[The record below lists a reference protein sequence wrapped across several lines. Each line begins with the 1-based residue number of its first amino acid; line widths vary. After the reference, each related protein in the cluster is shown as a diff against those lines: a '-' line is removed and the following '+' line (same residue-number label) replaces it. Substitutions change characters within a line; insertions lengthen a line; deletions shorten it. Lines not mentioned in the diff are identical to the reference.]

1 MKLQKKNKEL
11 GITLIALAVTIIVM
25 LILAGVTMAALTSEN
40 GIINQASKVKETSK
54 VAKTEEEA
62 RLEYSNL
69 IVEKQMEGHGEVT
82 ELSDVIGKLEE
93 NGYETAEKDGKNYI
107 KIGEYYY
114 EIKLENNQVSIA
126 REKTEGITGGNGGGS
141 TGIAGKKYDTDTKE
155 TIGGKEVSIP
165 AGATVSKIPGEYE
178 NVENGI
184 VIYIVND
191 DKAKWENVEYMQKT
205 YDQFVW
211 VPVENAVLD
220 LSSTYS
226 TLDDEGIKAKVQ
238 EQINVG
244 KYPMAIKTGTQTEGK
259 DNYIGVLYGFSEVT
273 EDGKTYVKV
282 VPNSIWT
289 PKSTFYREPSALNS
303 SRYDNNTSNLSQVNS
318 ILNTNYSDS
327 AGFGKALQSQYNEMV
342 EKVKNAGG
350 FWVGRYE
357 TSSMSNSATRAQ
369 VSSKKGTTSGI
380 SSVTWYRM
388 YAQQSIYSEL
398 VLKSEKNKTQKT
410 SSMIWG
416 SQYDQIMIW
425 MKGEASSEQAQSI
438 GKYYITNGVGK
449 GNYGEIT
456 IDGNKIEDGNDN
468 PSAPASTGSQETY
481 RVKNIYDLAGNVME
495 WTLEANGTSGRVL
508 RGGYYNDTSSY
519 HTRPGI
525 RNNGSPTYS
534 GSNGG
539 SRLTLY

>member
-178 NVENGI
+178 NVDNGI

-191 DKAKWENVEYMQKT
+191 DKANWENVEYMQKT

-259 DNYIGVLYGFSEVT
+259 DNYIGVLYSFSEVT
-273 EDGKTYVKV
+273 ENGSTYVKV
-282 VPNSIWT
+282 VPNSNWT
-289 PKSTFYREPSALNS
+289 TKATTYREPSAVSN
-303 SRYDNNTSNLSQVNS
+303 YDTSSNLSQVNS
-318 ILNTNYSDS
+318 ILNTNYSDETS
-327 AGFGKALQSQYNEMV
+327 FGTVMQKQYNEMV

-357 TSSMSNSATRAQ
+357 TSSMRDSATRAQ

-380 SSVTWYRM
+380 SRVKWYRM

-425 MKGEASSEQAQSI
+425 MKGEASSEQAQSR

-449 GNYGEIT
+449 GNYGEIK
-456 IDGNKIEDGNDN
+456 IDGKKIEDGNDN

-481 RVKNIYDLAGNVME
+481 RVKNIYDLAGNVYE
-495 WTLEANGTSGRVL
+495 WTLEAYDTIVRVL
-508 RGGYYNDTSSY
+508 RGGYYGNTSTSITRPDTRYYDFPTTSNSSY
-519 HTRPGI
+519 
-525 RNNGSPTYS
+525 
-534 GSNGG
+534 G

>member
-1 MKLQKKNKEL
+1 MSKRKEEK

-126 REKTEGITGGNGGGS
+126 REKTEGITEGNGGGS

-178 NVENGI
+178 NVDNGI

-191 DKAKWENVEYMQKT
+191 DKANWENVEYMQKT

-226 TLDDEGIKAKVQ
+226 TLDNEGIKAKVQ
-238 EQINVG
+238 EQIKVG
-244 KYPMAIKTGTQTEGK
+244 KYPMAIKTEKQTEGK

-273 EDGKTYVKV
+273 EDRKTYVKV
-282 VPNSIWT
+282 VPNSNWT
-289 PKSTFYREPSALNS
+289 PKATTYREPSALS
-303 SRYDNNTSNLSQVNS
+303 GYDTSSNLSQVNS
-318 ILNTNYSDS
+318 ILNTNYSDATS
-327 AGFGKALQSQYNEMV
+327 FGNALQSQYNEMV

-357 TSSMSNSATRAQ
+357 TSNMETKQ
-369 VSSKKGTTSGI
+369 VASKRGTTSGI
-380 SSVTWYRM
+380 NNETWYKM
-388 YAQQSIYSEL
+388 YARQSLYSNE
-398 VLKSEKNKTQKT
+398 VLKKVNTNNQTTKT

-425 MKGEASSEQAQSI
+425 MKGEASSEQAQSR
-438 GKYYITNGVGK
+438 GKYYITNGLGK
-449 GNYGEIT
+449 GNYGEIK
-456 IDGNKIEDGNDN
+456 IDGKKIEDGNDN

-481 RVKNIYDLAGNVME
+481 RVKNIYDLAGNVYE
-495 WTLEANGTSGRVL
+495 WTLEAHNTNDRVR
-508 RGGYYNDTSSY
+508 RGAYYPLIYADD
-519 HTRPGI
+519 TRPDV
-525 RNNGSPTYS
+525 RYGSFPTLSNS
-534 GSNGG
+534 GFG

>member
-1 MKLQKKNKEL
+1 MSKRKEEK

-178 NVENGI
+178 NVDNGI

-238 EQINVG
+238 EQIDVG

-259 DNYIGVLYGFSEVT
+259 DNYIGVLYSFSEVT
-273 EDGKTYVKV
+273 ENGSTYVKV
-282 VPNSIWT
+282 VPNSGWT
-289 PKSTFYREPSALNS
+289 PTSTSLLREPPALS
-303 SRYDNNTSNLSQVNS
+303 GYDTSGNFSQVNS
-318 ILNTNYSDS
+318 ILNTSYSS
-327 AGFGKALQSQYNEMV
+327 SEEFGTVLQKQYNEMV

-357 TSSMSNSATRAQ
+357 TSNMETKRVA
-369 VSSKKGTTSGI
+369 SKRGTTSGI
-380 SSVTWYRM
+380 YWETWYKM
-388 YAQQSIYSEL
+388 YARQSLYSNE
-398 VLKSEKNKTQKT
+398 VLKNVNTNNQTTKT

-438 GKYYITNGVGK
+438 GKYYVTNGVGK
-449 GNYGEIT
+449 GNYGT
-456 IDGNKIEDGNDN
+456 ISGVDDGN
-468 PSAPASTGSQETY
+468 PSTANPASTGSQETY
-481 RVKNIYDLAGNVME
+481 RVKNIYDLAGNVLE
-495 WTLEANGTSGRVL
+495 WTLEANYTFGRINRGSSCTAGFTFNTRPDN
-508 RGGYYNDTSSY
+508 RGGDYPAESSCYY
-519 HTRPGI
+519 
-525 RNNGSPTYS
+525 
-534 GSNGG
+534 G

>member
-126 REKTEGITGGNGGGS
+126 REKTEGIEGGNGGGS

-178 NVENGI
+178 NVDNGI
-184 VIYIVND
+184 VIYIIND
-191 DKAKWENVEYMQKT
+191 DKAKWENVEDMQKT

-282 VPNSIWT
+282 VPNSEWS

-303 SRYDNNTSNLSQVNS
+303 SIYDNNTSNLSQVNS
-318 ILNTNYSDS
+318 ILNTNYSDATS
-327 AGFGKALQSQYNEMV
+327 FGTVLQKQYNEMV

-350 FWVGRYE
+350 FLVGRYE
-357 TSSMSNSATRAQ
+357 TSNMGTKQ
-369 VSSKKGTTSGI
+369 VASKRGTTSGI
-380 SSVTWYRM
+380 SSVTLYKM
-388 YAQQSIYSEL
+388 YARQSLYSNE
-398 VLKSEKNKTQKT
+398 VLKKVNTNNQTTKT

-438 GKYYITNGVGK
+438 GKYYITNGLGK
-449 GNYGEIT
+449 GNYGEIK
-456 IDGNKIEDGNDN
+456 IDGKKIEDGNDN

-481 RVKNIYDLAGNVME
+481 RVKNIYDLAGNVWE
-495 WTLEANGTSGRVL
+495 RTLEADDTNIRVI
-508 RGGYYNDTSSY
+508 RGDYYDITNANY
-519 HTRPGI
+519 TRPDD
-525 RNNGSPTYS
+525 RYYDCPNVF
-534 GSNGG
+534 GSNIG

>member
-40 GIINQASKVKETSK
+40 GIINQASKVKGTSK

-126 REKTEGITGGNGGGS
+126 REKTEGIEGENGGGS

-184 VIYIVND
+184 VIYIVNN
-191 DKAKWENVEYMQKT
+191 DKANWENVEYMQKT

-226 TLDDEGIKAKVQ
+226 TLDNEGIKAKVQ

-259 DNYIGVLYGFSEVT
+259 DNYIGVLYSFSEVT
-273 EDGKTYVKV
+273 ENGSRYVEV
-282 VPNSIWT
+282 VPNLGWDPTSG
-289 PKSTFYREPSALNS
+289 FREPSALS
-303 SRYDNNTSNLSQVNS
+303 DYDTSSNLSQVNS

-327 AGFGKALQSQYNEMV
+327 AGFGKALQNQYNEMV

-357 TSSMSNSATRAQ
+357 TSNMETKRVA
-369 VSSKKGTTSGI
+369 SKRGTTSGI
-380 SSVTWYRM
+380 GSVTWYKM
-388 YAQQSIYSEL
+388 YARQSLYSNE
-398 VLKSEKNKTQKT
+398 VLKNVNTNNQTTKT

-416 SQYDQIMIW
+416 SQYEQILIW
-425 MKGEASSEQAQSI
+425 MKNVENDKETI
-438 GKYYITNGVGK
+438 RGKYYVTNGVGK
-449 GNYGEIT
+449 GNYGT
-456 IDGNKIEDGNDN
+456 ISGVDDGNPSTEN
-468 PSAPASTGSQETY
+468 PTSTGSQETY
-481 RVKNIYDLAGNVME
+481 RVKNIYDLAGNVWE
-495 WTLEANGTSGRVL
+495 WTLEASNTKVRILQGGSYFDTLTDITRPDVRV
-508 RGGYYNDTSSY
+508 NHFPTSSY
-519 HTRPGI
+519 F
-525 RNNGSPTYS
+525 NF
-534 GSNGG
+534 G

>member
-1 MKLQKKNKEL
+1 MKKFNEIKQKQQ

-40 GIINQASKVKETSK
+40 GIIKQGSIAKETSK

-178 NVENGI
+178 NVDNGI

-191 DKAKWENVEYMQKT
+191 DKANWENVEYMQKT

-259 DNYIGVLYGFSEVT
+259 DNYIGVLYSFSEVT
-273 EDGKTYVKV
+273 ENGSTYVKV
-282 VPNSIWT
+282 VPNSNWT
-289 PKSTFYREPSALNS
+289 TKATTYREPSAVSN
-303 SRYDNNTSNLSQVNS
+303 YDTSSNLSQVNS
-318 ILNTNYSDS
+318 ILNTSYSS
-327 AGFGKALQSQYNEMV
+327 SEEFGTVLQKQYNEMV

-357 TSSMSNSATRAQ
+357 TSNMETKRVA
-369 VSSKKGTTSGI
+369 SKRGTTSEI
-380 SSVTWYRM
+380 RWVTWYKM
-388 YAQQSIYSEL
+388 YARQSLYSNE
-398 VLKSEKNKTQKT
+398 VLKNVNTNNQTTKT

-481 RVKNIYDLAGNVME
+481 RVKNIYDLAGNVYE
-495 WTLEANGTSGRVL
+495 WTLEAYYTSYRVR
-508 RGGYYNDTSSY
+508 RGGIYVDAYTLN
-519 HTRPGI
+519 TRPDVRISGGPTNI
-525 RNNGSPTYS
+525 GS
-534 GSNGG
+534 GVG

>member
-178 NVENGI
+178 NVDNGI

-191 DKAKWENVEYMQKT
+191 DKANWENVEYMQKT

-220 LSSTYS
+220 LSRTYS

-238 EQINVG
+238 EQIKVG

-259 DNYIGVLYGFSEVT
+259 DNYIGVLYDFSEVT
-273 EDGKTYVKV
+273 ENGSTYVKV
-282 VPNSIWT
+282 VPNSDWT
-289 PKSTFYREPSALNS
+289 PKSAIYREPSALS
-303 SRYDNNTSNLSQVNS
+303 GYDTSSNLSQVNS
-318 ILNTNYSDS
+318 ILNTNYSDATS
-327 AGFGKALQSQYNEMV
+327 FGTVLQKQYNEMV

-357 TSSMSNSATRAQ
+357 TSNMGTKQ
-369 VSSKKGTTSGI
+369 VASKRGTTNGI
-380 SSVTWYRM
+380 NNETWYKM
-388 YAQQSIYSEL
+388 YARQSLYSNE
-398 VLKSEKNKTQKT
+398 VLKKVNTNNQTTKT

-425 MKGEASSEQAQSI
+425 MKGEASSEQAQSR

-449 GNYGEIT
+449 GNYGEIK
-456 IDGNKIEDGNDN
+456 IDGKKIEDGNDN

-481 RVKNIYDLAGNVME
+481 RVKNIYDLAGNVYE
-495 WTLEANGTSGRVL
+495 WTLEADSTNIRVV
-508 RGGYYNDTSSY
+508 RGGYYNDTGASS
-519 HTRPGI
+519 TRPYC
-525 RNNGSPTYS
+525 RGSYAFPTHSFSYY
-534 GSNGG
+534 G

>member
-1 MKLQKKNKEL
+1 MKKFNEIKQKQQ

-178 NVENGI
+178 NVDNGI

-191 DKAKWENVEYMQKT
+191 DKANWENVEYMQKT

-259 DNYIGVLYGFSEVT
+259 DNYIGVLYSFSEVT
-273 EDGKTYVKV
+273 ENGSTYVKV
-282 VPNSIWT
+282 VPNSGWT
-289 PKSTFYREPSALNS
+289 PTSTSLLREPPALS
-303 SRYDNNTSNLSQVNS
+303 GYDTSGNFSQVNS
-318 ILNTNYSDS
+318 ILNTSYSS
-327 AGFGKALQSQYNEMV
+327 LEEFGKALQSQYNEMV

-357 TSSMSNSATRAQ
+357 TSNMETKRVA
-369 VSSKKGTTSGI
+369 SKRGTTSEI
-380 SSVTWYRM
+380 RWVTWYKM
-388 YAQQSIYSEL
+388 YARQSLYSNE
-398 VLKSEKNKTQKT
+398 VLKNVNTNNQTTKT

-481 RVKNIYDLAGNVME
+481 RVKKIYDLAGNVYE
-495 WTLEANGTSGRVL
+495 WTLEARSTYGRVL
-508 RGGYYNDTSSY
+508 RGGYYNTTNTNY
-519 HTRPGI
+519 TRPDS
-525 RNNGSPTYS
+525 RYDNVPTT
-534 GSNGG
+534 SNSNTG

>member
-40 GIINQASKVKETSK
+40 GIINQASKVKGTSK

-126 REKTEGITGGNGGGS
+126 REKTEGIEGGNGGGS

-184 VIYIVND
+184 VIYIIND
-191 DKAKWENVEYMQKT
+191 DKANWENVEYMQKT

-211 VPVENAVLD
+211 LPVENALLD
-220 LSSTYS
+220 LSSKYS
-226 TLDDEGIKAKVQ
+226 TLNDEKIKTKLQ
-238 EQINVG
+238 EQIKVG
-244 KYPMAIKTGTQTEGK
+244 KYPMAIKTGTKTEGK
-259 DNYIGVLYGFSEVT
+259 DDYIGVLYEFNEVT
-273 EDGKTYVKV
+273 ENEITYVEV
-282 VPNSIWT
+282 VPNSKWT
-289 PKSTFYREPSALNS
+289 PTSTSTTWNREPSAVS
-303 SRYDNNTSNLSQVNS
+303 GYDTSSNLSQVNS
-318 ILNTNYSDS
+318 ILNTNYSDATS
-327 AGFGKALQSQYNEMV
+327 FGIALQSQYNEMV

-357 TSSMSNSATRAQ
+357 TSNMGTKQ
-369 VSSKKGTTSGI
+369 VASKRGTTSGI
-380 SSVTWYRM
+380 NNETWYKM
-388 YAQQSIYSEL
+388 YARQSLYSNE
-398 VLKSEKNKTQKT
+398 VLKNVNTNNQTTKT

-425 MKGEASSEQAQSI
+425 MKGEASSEKALSR
-438 GKYYITNGVGK
+438 GKYYITNGLGK
-449 GNYGEIT
+449 GNYEEIT

-468 PSAPASTGSQETY
+468 TSSPASTGSQETY
-481 RVKNIYDLAGNVME
+481 RVKNIYDLAGNVWE
-495 WTLEANGTSGRVL
+495 WTLEADNTSSRVI
-508 RGGYYNDTSSY
+508 RGGGYDVTGINY
-519 HTRPGI
+519 TRPASRYGD
-525 RNNGSPTYS
+525 RPTYS
-534 GSNGG
+534 NSYGG